1 MKDEVTYY
9 RLKSG
14 DIFTIN
20 AKQFFEVFSKS
31 NDEGYFV
38 ALKYYRKFIWNRPS
52 TWFAKYIDV
61 LYVSNIH
68 SLDNN
73 LIYQI
78 EPSNILP
85 S

>member
-1 MKDEVTYY
+1 M
-9 RLKSG
+9 G
-14 DIFTIN
+14 D
-20 AKQFFEVFSKS
+20 S
-31 NDEGYFV
+31 
-38 ALKYYRKFIWNRPS
+38 KFIWNRPS

-78 EPSNILP
+78 KPSDIIP